1 MDRPGLTSRSDLD
14 DLNSDAAAAYVLAN
28 ARVSY
33 EWEKGKLHLR
43 AAARIDNLFDKRYVA
58 TVIVNEGNARYFEP
72 APGRAWLAP
81 STRNTSSELVL
92 HRHCLCGFAV

>member
-43 AAARIDNLFDKRYVA
+43 AAARMDNLFDKRYVA
-58 TVIVNEGNARYFEP
+58 TVIVNEGNARYFKP
-72 APGRAWLAP
+72 APGRAWAD
-81 STRNTSSELVL
+81 RYAGD
-92 HRHCLCGFAV
+92 RHGDAGRDAGRDCAGAN